1 MKNIMTSF
9 TQQYKKKVSLLSQ
22 QTGKY
27 GKNKIRSKQT
37 KARKNS
43 KKH

>member
-1 MKNIMTSF
+1 MTSF

-27 GKNKIRSKQT
+27 GKNKVRSKQT
-37 KARKNS
+37 KTRKNS
-43 KKH
+43 KKY